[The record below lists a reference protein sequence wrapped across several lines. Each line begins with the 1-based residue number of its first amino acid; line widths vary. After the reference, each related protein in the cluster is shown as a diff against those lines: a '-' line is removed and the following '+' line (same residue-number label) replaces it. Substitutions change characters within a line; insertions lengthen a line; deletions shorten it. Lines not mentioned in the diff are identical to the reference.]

1 MKKTAIVV
9 FSIVIIGVAA
19 FFGVQRVAQAQAVPT
34 SLPTA
39 AAVQPASASIIA
51 EARVAPVQDAN
62 LAFAASGMVS
72 EVLVKEGDAVKAGQA
87 LARLSGSQ
95 PLQAALSAA
104 ELDVLSAQQDL
115 THLQQDAGLQR
126 AQAEQALALAQT
138 AYRKAND
145 HREGMKYPRGTQY
158 DVDNAWSAYQLA
170 LTNVALAQDKYD
182 HAKVFPDNSIPKNLI
197 ITELTT
203 AQKTRDQAL
212 ATYNWL
218 TGKPTAEDLNT
229 ADADLAVAKA
239 KLADAQTQVQKLQSG
254 VDADQVALLQ
264 AGIKRA
270 NDQAEAARTALA
282 NLELKAPF
290 TGTVTAIAISA
301 GEYVQPGM
309 VAARLADTSAWL
321 VKTTD
326 LTELNVAQITSG
338 MPAKVTFDALPDVHL
353 TGKVQSVENYG
364 ESHQSDIVYTVI
376 VRLDKADPRLRWN
389 MSALVTFDPAG
400 K

>member
-9 FSIVIIGVAA
+9 LSIVILGLTA
-19 FFGVQRVAQAQAVPT
+19 FFGVKRVAGAQATPT
-34 SLPTA
+34 SQPTA
-39 AAVQPASASIIA
+39 AAVQTSGSIIA
-51 EARVAPVQDAN
+51 EASVVPVQDTS
-62 LAFAASGMVS
+62 LAFAVSGMVS
-72 EVLVKEGDAVKAGQA
+72 EVLVKDGDSVKAGQP

-104 ELDVLSAQQDL
+104 EMDVLSAQQDL
-115 THLQQDAGLQR
+115 TRLQQDAGVQR

-182 HAKVFPDNSIPKNLI
+182 HAKMFPDNSIVKNSI

-239 KLADAQTQVQKLQSG
+239 KLEDAQAQVEKLKYG
-254 VDADQVALLQ
+254 IDADQVALLQ

-290 TGTVTAIAISA
+290 SGTVTAIAISV

-309 VAARLADTSAWL
+309 IAARLADTSTWL

-326 LTELNVAQITSG
+326 LTELNVAQVT
-338 MPAKVTFDALPDVHL
+338 PNLPVKVTFDALPDAHL
-353 TGKVQSVENYG
+353 TGHVQYVENYG
-364 ESHQSDIVYTVI
+364 ENHQSDIVYTAVI
-376 VRLDKADPRLRWN
+376 KLDRPDPRLRWN
-389 MSALVTFDPAG
+389 MSALVTFAPV